1 MNGQL
6 TITETWSE
14 RARRYVTDL
23 SPGDEFT
30 ADALRR
36 AVGDPDD
43 ANQLGAVVVWAS
55 KRHLIRYRGRDLR
68 SDRALARGR
77 YNRVWVR
84 TAKEAP

>member
-6 TITETWSE
+6 TITERWSE
-14 RARRYVTDL
+14 RARTYIASLV
-23 SPGDEFT
+23 PGEEFT

-36 AVGDPDD
+36 AVGEPDD

-68 SDRALARGR
+68 SDRAPARGR
-77 YNRVWVR
+77 YNRVWER
-84 TAKEAP
+84 TER